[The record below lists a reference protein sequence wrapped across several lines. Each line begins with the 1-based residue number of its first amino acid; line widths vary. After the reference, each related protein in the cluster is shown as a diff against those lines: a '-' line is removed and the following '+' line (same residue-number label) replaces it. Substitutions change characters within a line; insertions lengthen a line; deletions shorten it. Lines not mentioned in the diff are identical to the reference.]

1 MRLMPSIIRIFSI
14 TLIFMIGAEYAWAS
28 CSIDQWPPPLLLK
41 YQKDIGDRLGK
52 IKAFAS
58 SKNLC
63 SGKTGTFSNEQR
75 FGEFFQSIGT
85 RTLYSQDLLTDF
97 KYTIMVT
104 SEWNSKWPVVNQ
116 GKILENIETNQFVPA
131 VKNIVWACALDEVD
145 PSTGL
150 SPRVALSNM
159 LEAHRSIVAYYK
171 AVVVWEKRIPTGI
184 EWEMQSL
191 LREILSNY
199 NPETTATCKADAWVG
214 NIQDIMQKIQKRLQG
229 SAKKTNDTQDD
240 WGEAVDLLLGKWS
253 NTKKYA
259 DLQKRLLSTELAR
272 QWLTQKARDAMLKK
286 LSCVQWKTDPGSNP
300 EEIGKANYDCSEVSA
315 TIGTNVTNFMVWLI
329 YESKTSDQFL
339 ERSLA
344 YDKAKIRIGI
354 DMWAFWKEI
363 QKAKSNDETLNEKII
378 TDLVN
383 IHAQIIITND
393 LLKKKIPEV
402 YKNCMKGQ
410 PDIAC
415 PQP

>member
-41 YQKDIGDRLGK
+41 YQKDIGDRLSK

-184 EWEMQSL
+184 EWEMESL

>member
-1 MRLMPSIIRIFSI
+1 
-14 TLIFMIGAEYAWAS
+14 MIGGEYAWAA
-28 CSIDQWPPPLLLK
+28 CSIEQWPPPLLLK
-41 YQKDIGDRLGK
+41 YQKDIGDRLSQ
-52 IKAFAS
+52 IKAFAA

-63 SGKTGTFSNEQR
+63 SGKNGTFSNEKR

-85 RTLYSQDLLTDF
+85 RALYSQDLLTDF

-116 GKILENIETNQFVPA
+116 GKILENIEANQFVPA

-145 PSTGL
+145 PATEL
-150 SPRVALSNM
+150 SPRIAISNM
-159 LEAHRSIVAYYK
+159 LEAHRSLVTYYK
-171 AVVVWEKRIPTGI
+171 AVVVWEKKIPVEI
-184 EWEMQSL
+184 EGEMKAIFA
-191 LREILSNY
+191 EILANY
-199 NPETTATCKADAWVG
+199 NQEVTATCKSDGSDATG
-214 NIQDIMQKIQKRLQG
+214 KIQEKLKTIMESIQ
-229 SAKKTNDTQDD
+229 SWAKKTNDTQDN
-240 WGEAVDLLLGKWS
+240 WSEAVDLLLEKWA

-259 DLQKRLLSTELAR
+259 DLQKRLLSAELAR
-272 QWLTQKARDAMLKK
+272 QWVTQKARDSMMKK
-286 LSCVQWKTDPGSNP
+286 LSCVQGKTDPGSNP

-315 TIGTNVTNFMVWLI
+315 TIGANVTSFMRELV
-329 YESKTSDQFL
+329 YTSKTSDQFL

-363 QKAKSNDETLNEKII
+363 QKAKSNDETLNEKMI

-383 IHAQIIITND
+383 IHAQITVTND

-410 PDIAC
+410 PDVKC